1 MIDFEF
7 DQATRILRMTPESAL
22 EANDFSELA
31 KTVDPEIRRGGDL
44 AGLII
49 DAPHFPG
56 WDGFGALVT
65 HLRFVRDHHEHVK
78 KIAVVTDSHLGD
90 FAERLL
96 SHFVSAEI
104 RQFPA
109 GQTEQARQWI
119 TAGATKTA
127 DAAAL

>member
-7 DQATRILRMTPESAL
+7 DTATRILRVHPQTSL
-22 EANDFSELA
+22 DKSDFVALA
-31 KTVDPEIRRGGDL
+31 KAVDPEIATSGDL

-65 HLRFVRDHHEHVK
+65 HMKFVHDHHEHVK

-90 FAERLL
+90 VAEHLV
-96 SHFVSAEI
+96 SHFVSAEL

-109 GQTEQARQWI
+109 GQVEQAQHWI
-119 TAGATKTA
+119 TGDAG
-127 DAAAL
+127 

>member
-1 MIDFEF
+1 MIDYEL
-7 DQATRILRMTPESAL
+7 DKANRILRVRPESSL
-22 EANDFSELA
+22 DKNDFAELA
-31 KTVDPEIRRGGDL
+31 KAVDPEIETSGDL

-56 WDGFGALVT
+56 WDSFGSVVT
-65 HLRFVRDHHEHVK
+65 HIRFVHDHHEHVK

-90 FAERLL
+90 FAERLV

-109 GQTEQARQWI
+109 GQIAQAQHWI
-119 TAGATKTA
+119 VGGV
-127 DAAAL
+127 